1 MEYFTLNNGVK
12 MPALG
17 LGTYKIKGDP
27 AQTECAVHDALNA
40 GYRLFDTAAMYGNEG
55 ELSTALKSADV
66 PREDLFLTTKV
77 WFTNFEEEAC
87 RQSLENSF
95 RLLQTDYLDLVLLHW
110 PYGNVYT
117 AWRVLEEY
125 YKAGRI
131 RAIGV
136 SNMSPYRLVDLVK
149 FNEIVPAVDQVE
161 TNLYCQR
168 QDWHK
173 WYEKYHVVHQAYAP
187 LGRAKLQEA
196 AKEPAVQN
204 LMKKYNKSA
213 AQIVLKFLIQC
224 GISAIPKS
232 THKERI
238 EENVKLFDFTLDE
251 VELESLRALDRKT
264 PQVGRP
270 EDAEWVEDFI
280 N

>member
-1 MEYFTLNNGVK
+1 MKYFTLNNGVK
-12 MPALG
+12 MPVLG
-17 LGTYKIKGDP
+17 LGTYKIQGDP
-27 AQTECAVHDALNA
+27 EQTEQAVADALNA
-40 GYRLFDTAAMYGNEG
+40 GYRLFDTAAMYKNEE
-55 ELSTALKSADV
+55 ELGAALSHSGV
-66 PREDLFLTTKV
+66 SREELFLTTKV
-77 WFTNFEEEAC
+77 WFTDFEEEDC
-87 RQSLENSF
+87 RHSIERSL

-125 YKAGRI
+125 YKNGII

-136 SNMSPYRLVDLVK
+136 SNFSPYRLVDLVK
-149 FNEIVPAVDQVE
+149 FNTVVPAVNQVE

-168 QDWHK
+168 QEEHK
-173 WYEKYHVVHQAYAP
+173 WFEKYGVVHQAYAP

-196 AKEPAVQN
+196 AQEPVVQK
-204 LMKKYNKSA
+204 LAEKYQKTA
-213 AQIVLKFLIQC
+213 AQVVLKFLIQC
-224 GISAIPKS
+224 GVSVIPKS

-238 EENVKLFDFTLDE
+238 EENVKLFDFTLDD
-251 VELESLRALDRKT
+251 VELEKLRALDRKT

-270 EDAEWVEDFI
+270 EDAAWVENFI

>member
-1 MEYFTLNNGVK
+1 MKYFTLNNGIK
-12 MPALG
+12 MPVLG
-17 LGTYKIKGDP
+17 LGTYKIQGDP
-27 AQTECAVHDALNA
+27 EQTEQAVDAALNA
-40 GYRLFDTAAMYGNEG
+40 GYRLFDTAAMYKNEE
-55 ELSTALKSADV
+55 ELGAALSHSGV
-66 PREDLFLTTKV
+66 SREDLFLTTKV
-77 WFTNFEEEAC
+77 WFTDFEEEDC
-87 RQSLENSF
+87 RHSIERSL

-125 YKAGRI
+125 YKNGII

-136 SNMSPYRLVDLVK
+136 SNFSPYRLVDLVK
-149 FNEIVPAVDQVE
+149 FNTVVPAVNQVE

-168 QDWHK
+168 QEEHK
-173 WYEKYHVVHQAYAP
+173 WFEKYGVVHQAYAP

-196 AKEPAVQN
+196 AQEPVVRK
-204 LMKKYNKSA
+204 LVEKYQKTA

-224 GISAIPKS
+224 GVAVIPKS

-238 EENVKLFDFTLDE
+238 EENVKLFDFTLDD
-251 VELESLRALDRKT
+251 VELEELRALDRKN

-270 EDAEWVEDFI
+270 EDPAWVEDFI